1 MMNNFCGD
9 GDESIELVA
18 GMNYP
23 TFTLGM
29 YFPGQTLDRA
39 VQAANEVIRR
49 TMRRGANFRGEE
61 FDLPVNLGWVVASEG
76 GYIGD
81 EGSSCWRLESHSG
94 ETMYVVTSEGD
105 EKTSLEVARLKG
117 FPVDDWGRW

>member
-1 MMNNFCGD
+1 
-9 GDESIELVA
+9 
-18 GMNYP
+18 
-23 TFTLGM
+23 
-29 YFPGQTLDRA
+29 
-39 VQAANEVIRR
+39 
-49 TMRRGANFRGEE
+49 MRRGANFRGEE

-117 FPVDDWGRW
+117 FPVDNWGRW